1 MSQYPSPYN
10 TPYPGNFGFDPAAG
24 LLAPARRAAILM
36 FVLGGL
42 SLACGVCVGSV
53 IKFAPLDQ
61 MIQERHFQIPD
72 SANLGM
78 PPEQII
84 RIFLGT
90 MAVLALVKA
99 IVTIILA
106 IFVRRGGIGSI
117 VTSIVLCVLA
127 LLGILFELAGS
138 GVQAARGTPGQ
149 IPVMAT
155 FLAALALYGL
165 LMVWLVQAAKAAP
178 SVRAMRTQSQL
189 WQMQQQQQMYN
200 QAGYAP
206 PPPPPPPPQTPPPAA
221 GG

>member
-1 MSQYPSPYN
+1 
-10 TPYPGNFGFDPAAG
+10 
-24 LLAPARRAAILM
+24 
-36 FVLGGL
+36 
-42 SLACGVCVGSV
+42 
-53 IKFAPLDQ
+53 
-61 MIQERHFQIPD
+61 
-72 SANLGM
+72 
-78 PPEQII
+78 
-84 RIFLGT
+84 